1 MVTHDIVH
9 MLVAPPD
16 TLETTLVKEAA
27 VILKKD
33 PYETRMLLSG
43 KMPKLIAHYQTA
55 DEAEPIAK
63 QLKHWGSQLLS

>member
-33 PYETRMLLSG
+33 PYETRML
-43 KMPKLIAHYQTA
+43 
-55 DEAEPIAK
+55 
-63 QLKHWGSQLLS
+63 